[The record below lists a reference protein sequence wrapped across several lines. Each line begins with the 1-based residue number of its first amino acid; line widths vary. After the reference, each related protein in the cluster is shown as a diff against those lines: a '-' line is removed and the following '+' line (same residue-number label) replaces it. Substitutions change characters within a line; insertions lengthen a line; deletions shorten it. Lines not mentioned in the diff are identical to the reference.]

1 MLFVVRLRDQPHA
14 LVRAARAATQDE
26 LLAF

>member
-1 MLFVVRLRDQPHA
+1 MLFVVKLRDEPHA

-26 LLAF
+26 LLVF